1 MKKDKKWLRTLK
13 EIFTEL
19 SVIPVF
25 IGFMAVA
32 VLIIFLLPDGFVT
45 SIPFEVL
52 MIITAVVV
60 LIVLYAVAGI
70 VSLLQKKKKCKTDTS
85 IEQSDIEEQ

>member
-45 SIPFEVL
+45 SITFEVL
-52 MIITAVVV
+52 MIIIAVVI
-60 LIVLYAVAGI
+60 LIALYSVAGI

-85 IEQSDIEEQ
+85 IEQGAIEEQ

>member
-25 IGFMAVA
+25 IGFMAIA

-52 MIITAVVV
+52 MIITAVVI

-70 VSLLQKKKKCKTDTS
+70 VSLIQKKKKCNTDTS
-85 IEQSDIEEQ
+85 IEQGTIEEQ

>member
-1 MKKDKKWLRTLK
+1 MKKDKNWIRTLK
-13 EIFTEL
+13 EIFIEL

-32 VLIIFLLPDGFVT
+32 VLIVFLLPDGFVT

-52 MIITAVVV
+52 LIITAVVV

-70 VSLLQKKKKCKTDTS
+70 VFLLQKRKKRKTDTS
-85 IEQSDIEEQ
+85 TEQSTIEEQ